1 MSDRDMPGDAVVTV
15 APVASAED
23 LRLVDAL
30 RAGDEA
36 AFESLVNRHGASM
49 LRLAITWVG
58 TRAVAEEVVQET
70 WLGVL
75 RGLGRFE
82 GRSSL
87 KTWIFRILSNTA
99 KKRAVREGRSFPVSS
114 FAEPGDGPEEAAV
127 DPARFHGRNAAY
139 PGGWAAAPRS
149 WDRIPEDQLL
159 SAETLARVRGA
170 IDALPPVQRQVITMR
185 DVDGFTSA
193 EVCNVLS
200 LSETNQRVILHRA
213 RSRVRRAL
221 ERYLDEADA
230 AGSRE
235 PQGS

>member
-139 PGGWAAAPRS
+139 PGGWAAAPRPAALGR
-149 WDRIPEDQLL
+149 DAGPGPRGHRRPP
-159 SAETLARVRGA
+159 ARA
-170 IDALPPVQRQVITMR
+170 
-185 DVDGFTSA
+185 
-193 EVCNVLS
+193 
-200 LSETNQRVILHRA
+200 
-213 RSRVRRAL
+213 
-221 ERYLDEADA
+221 A
-230 AGSRE
+230 AGHHHARR
-235 PQGS
+235 GRVHVGGGL